1 MGLPR
6 AHRLTH
12 RRDFSAVYR
21 QGNRFSSPNLMLRTL
36 PIAASPLQAKLER
49 SRSSDDPTHSTN
61 GDDETAAAPPI
72 PTRIGIVVSQKVDKR
87 AVVRN
92 RIRRR
97 LQAAFMRVRSQIQ
110 PGWLLVVGV
119 RPQAVQCEYEE
130 FLQELEQL
138 LADAEVFNGN

>member
-6 AHRLTH
+6 EHRLTH

-21 QGNRFSSPNLMLRTL
+21 QGTRLGSPHLILRTL
-36 PIAASPLQAKLER
+36 PIAASPLQAKLNY
-49 SRSSDDPTHSTN
+49 SQH
-61 GDDETAAAPPI
+61 TAKTQLL

-97 LQAAFMRVRSQIQ
+97 LQAAFMTLRSRLK
-110 PGWLLVVGV
+110 PGWLLVIGV
-119 RPQAVQCEYEE
+119 RPQAVQCEYEQ

-138 LADAEVFNGN
+138 LADAEVLNGN

>member
-6 AHRLTH
+6 ANRLTH

-21 QGNRFSSPNLMLRTL
+21 HGTRFSSPHLMLRTL
-36 PIAASPLQAKLER
+36 PISASPLQAKLDNVQDVN
-49 SRSSDDPTHSTN
+49 SGSQQPH
-61 GDDETAAAPPI
+61 
-72 PTRIGIVVSQKVDKR
+72 TRIGIVVSQKVDKR

-92 RIRRR
+92 RIKRR
-97 LQAAFMRVRSQIQ
+97 LQAAFMTLRSQIQ

-119 RPQAVQCEYEE
+119 RPQAVQCEYEQ

>member
-6 AHRLTH
+6 EHRLTH

-21 QGNRFSSPNLMLRTL
+21 QGTRLGSSHLILRTL
-36 PIAASPLQAKLER
+36 PISASPLQAKLDS
-49 SRSSDDPTHSTN
+49 SRNTGT
-61 GDDETAAAPPI
+61 ETQLL
-72 PTRIGIVVSQKVDKR
+72 PTRVGIVVSQKVDKR

-97 LQAAFMRVRSQIQ
+97 LQAAFMALRSRLK
-110 PGWLLVVGV
+110 PGWLLVIGV
-119 RPQAVQCEYEE
+119 CPQAVQCEYEQ

-138 LADAEVFNGN
+138 LADAEVLNGN

>member
-6 AHRLTH
+6 EHRLAH

-21 QGNRFSSPNLMLRTL
+21 QGTRLGSPHLILRTL
-36 PIAASPLQAKLER
+36 PIASSPLQAKLNGSQNTATE
-49 SRSSDDPTHSTN
+49 THLL
-61 GDDETAAAPPI
+61 

-97 LQAAFMRVRSQIQ
+97 LQAAFMTLRSRLK
-110 PGWLLVVGV
+110 PGWLLVIGV
-119 RPQAVQCEYEE
+119 RPQAVQCEYEQ

-138 LADAEVFNGN
+138 LADAEVLNGN

>member
-6 AHRLTH
+6 EHRLTH

-21 QGNRFSSPNLMLRTL
+21 QGTRLGSPHLILRTL
-36 PIAASPLQAKLER
+36 PIAASPLQTLQTK
-49 SRSSDDPTHSTN
+49 PNHSQNTAT
-61 GDDETAAAPPI
+61 ETQLL
-72 PTRIGIVVSQKVDKR
+72 PTRVGIAVSQKVDKR

-92 RIRRR
+92 RILRR
-97 LQAAFMRVRSQIQ
+97 LQAAFMVLRSRLK

-119 RPQAVQCEYEE
+119 RPQAVQCEYEQ

-138 LADAEVFNGN
+138 LADAEVLNGN